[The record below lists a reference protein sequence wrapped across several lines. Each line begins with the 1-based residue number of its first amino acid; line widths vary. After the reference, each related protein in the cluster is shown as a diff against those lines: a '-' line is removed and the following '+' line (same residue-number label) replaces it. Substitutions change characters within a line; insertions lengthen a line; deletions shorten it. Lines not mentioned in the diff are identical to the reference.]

1 MAVQRVTKT
10 SAPTGNAKIKIVSGP
25 NKDSDYVKLSATPFD
40 PSAEGETRAV
50 DKTTGYFGKT
60 IQQVNE

>member
-1 MAVQRVTKT
+1 MAVQRVTKS

-60 IQQVNE
+60 IQQLGE